1 MKLKRLVYYN
11 TKKTE
16 MQIFNHELP
25 VDAKEK
31 KWKITENSGYFNY
44 LGVWT
49 ENTSK
54 DFAVR
59 KALAW
64 NEGHKMR
71 KI

>member
-31 KWKITENSGYFNY
+31 
-44 LGVWT
+44 
-49 ENTSK
+49 
-54 DFAVR
+54 
-59 KALAW
+59 
-64 NEGHKMR
+64 NERSLKMVDISTILECGQKTPAR
-71 KI
+71 TLQ